1 MWREGDVAV
10 RSMTGFGAS
19 TFEAGGAA
27 YACTIRSVNRKHV
40 DVAVRLPVELAALE
54 PAIRS
59 RVQAVCSRGD
69 VSVVL
74 ERDRSKGARRVDVDE
89 TAARVLADAARRV
102 AAAAGIDGNVSLS
115 FLLSSPDVLRT
126 TVEAD
131 ASDETVRDAVMTGVE
146 EALTSLDQMRQ
157 VEGTALEQD
166 IAGRI
171 DALCLAVEGIRRE
184 AAAATVVLT
193 ERAIGKMR
201 ALAHA
206 ADVVLEPQAMANAVA
221 SLAERLDVA
230 EELSAA
236 YEMPISCSIAMPPCL
251 FDTAKYKRLTFGFCA
266 AGSERAYYTLDP
278 VGNVRP
284 CNHSPRV
291 LGNIREASFRS
302 MTESAAMKS
311 FMSARPAFCGGCK
324 LELECQGGC
333 KAAAEAC
340 YGDASLCDPFLA
352 AFSGQAV
359 KPI

>member
-1 MWREGDVAV
+1 VWREDDVAV

-102 AAAAGIDGNVSLS
+102 AAAAGIDGDVSLS

-146 EALTSLDQMRQ
+146 EALTALDRMRQ

-230 EELSAA
+230 EELSRLDMHLVQWKAIMASDPPHGRRLDFMCQELGRELSTSSAKANSAA
-236 YEMPISCSIAMPPCL
+236 VSHLSVDARAEL
-251 FDTAKYKRLTFGFCA
+251 
-266 AGSERAYYTLDP
+266 ER
-278 VGNVRP
+278 
-284 CNHSPRV
+284 
-291 LGNIREASFRS
+291 IRE
-302 MTESAAMKS
+302 
-311 FMSARPAFCGGCK
+311 
-324 LELECQGGC
+324 Q
-333 KAAAEAC
+333 
-340 YGDASLCDPFLA
+340 LA
-352 AFSGQAV
+352 NV
-359 KPI
+359 L